1 MIESYTVTE
10 VAEMLKLS
18 RKTVER
24 YVREGIIPAVK
35 FGNTYRVTKEKL
47 YEFLAN
53 HSTKSTK

>member
-35 FGNTYRVTKEKL
+35 
-47 YEFLAN
+47 
-53 HSTKSTK
+53 H